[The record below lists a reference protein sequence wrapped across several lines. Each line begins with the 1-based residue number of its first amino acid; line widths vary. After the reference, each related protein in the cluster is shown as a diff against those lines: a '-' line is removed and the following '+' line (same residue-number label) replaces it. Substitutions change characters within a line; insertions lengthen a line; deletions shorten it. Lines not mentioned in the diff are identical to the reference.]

1 MPKSVHECLQ
11 QLYSKSPK
19 TGTTQMLSNLWIF
32 KQIVLYPCNGRLHKN
47 EKEDIINT
55 HSKVENHRCWVISE
69 KARSKNYVL
78 YASWYMTFWKGKITE
93 TKKKKKSVISRSC
106 VCVREWFVFIK
117 WNYGI
122 SGDNGLLSVLTVVVV
137 KPI

>member
-1 MPKSVHECLQ
+1 
-11 QLYSKSPK
+11 
-19 TGTTQMLSNLWIF
+19 MLSSLWIF

-93 TKKKKKSVISRSC
+93 TENKNQ
-106 VCVREWFVFIK
+106 WFPGAV
-117 WNYGI
+117 Y
-122 SGDNGLLSVLTVVVV
+122 V
-137 KPI
+137 

>member
-1 MPKSVHECLQ
+1 
-11 QLYSKSPK
+11 
-19 TGTTQMLSNLWIF
+19 MLSSLWIF

-78 YASWYMTFWKGKITE
+78 YASWYMTFWKGKNYRVG
-93 TKKKKKSVISRSC
+93 KKISGYQVFGWREEWIGLAQKILRSLKLFC
-106 VCVREWFVFIK
+106 MILQLCTHIHFVYFSKTIK
-117 WNYGI
+117 WVPRVNSNANYWRR
-122 SGDNGLLSVLTVVVV
+122 
-137 KPI
+137 